1 MRLCIAA
8 LFVSLVAGCV
18 HIPSQQDDIV
28 VIGDSVMAWNRVEG
42 GDVGSAIGAELDRTV
57 VNRAA
62 FGAQIRAN
70 SATRLLGL
78 SIPAQLPPGQW
89 NWVVA
94 NGGANDLGFSCG
106 CTRCDNEIDALI
118 SRDGQTGDIPNLI
131 AQALALNARV
141 LWLGY
146 YRAPETTSFE
156 GCRPGLVEIE
166 RRVARLA
173 RSNENVYFLDAEN
186 FFNPL
191 APELFGPDKTHPS
204 VRGSAL
210 IGREIANIIAQNA
223 QDRTLP

>member
-1 MRLCIAA
+1 MRLFSAA

-28 VIGDSVMAWNRVEG
+28 VIGDSVMAWNRAES

-70 SATRLLGL
+70 NATILLGL

-89 NWVVA
+89 KWVVA

-106 CTRCDNEIDALI
+106 CTRCDNEIEALI

-131 AQALALNARV
+131 AQALAQNARV

-173 RSNENVYFLDAEN
+173 RSNDSVFFLDAESV
-186 FFNPL
+186 FEPL
-191 APELFGPDKTHPS
+191 VPELFDPDKTHPS
-204 VRGSAL
+204 VKGSAL

-223 QDRTLP
+223 QDRALQ